1 MDRAWEIHEQ
11 WLQERFDH
19 LGDVKIH
26 QWNPSG
32 VDLKFGAVQVGKFL
46 PELLIQQAP
55 HLDQENCNFR
65 TTAILLLRILYT
77 TPDVF
82 QLDSHCIPVQW

>member
-19 LGDVKIH
+19 LGDVKGSQAHAANGKIH

-32 VDLKFGAVQVGKFL
+32 FYLKFGAGWQVSSRTAYSAST
-46 PELLIQQAP
+46 AP
-55 HLDQENCNFR
+55 GSRKL
-65 TTAILLLRILYT
+65 
-77 TPDVF
+77 
-82 QLDSHCIPVQW
+82 QL